1 MSLPQYLTLIGA
13 GLLICN
19 WRFSQ
24 MAFSR
29 VCFLSKL
36 SKTQNRLM
44 MSAFLYTCKAQVS
57 SCMPLL

>member
-1 MSLPQYLTLIGA
+1 MRLAYPTDWLRLSLPQYLTLIGA

-29 VCFLSKL
+29 VCFYPNCLKF
-36 SKTQNRLM
+36 KTG
-44 MSAFLYTCKAQVS
+44 
-57 SCMPLL
+57 

>member
-1 MSLPQYLTLIGA
+1 M
-13 GLLICN
+13 
-19 WRFSQ
+19 
-24 MAFSR
+24 
-29 VCFLSKL
+29 FLSKL